1 MGTELV
7 DSRMGD
13 SKESDQSEETN
24 YRFHFNCEMKGRRR
38 VKAFRQPGR
47 TAALLILACFTCAIY
62 AVVATC
68 TEMKHPYFIVYLSA
82 MIAVMLFSR
91 SSKKESKIIQ
101 QWTDREKTH
110 LKMSTRKYVL
120 FTLIINGLAPWGIY
134 EWLSHSM
141 SSIYALTIA
150 TMVPLADNLVH
161 LIKHKK
167 LDVFGVLMLFTFILT
182 LVLVSLGG
190 SEKVLLIRESL
201 ITGSVGLVFLG
212 SLLFKRPLMYYLV
225 LRFLAIEGFSNNW
238 KYKYFRFVLRLM
250 TFVWGF
256 VLVMESVVRV
266 IMVNQL
272 STSQFLALSNFVLY
286 GFIGAAILWTMIYRK
301 KSARRLEQ
309 IKQQAI

>member
-1 MGTELV
+1 
-7 DSRMGD
+7 
-13 SKESDQSEETN
+13 
-24 YRFHFNCEMKGRRR
+24 
-38 VKAFRQPGR
+38 
-47 TAALLILACFTCAIY
+47 
-62 AVVATC
+62 
-68 TEMKHPYFIVYLSA
+68 
-82 MIAVMLFSR
+82 
-91 SSKKESKIIQ
+91 
-101 QWTDREKTH
+101 
-110 LKMSTRKYVL
+110 MSTRKYVL